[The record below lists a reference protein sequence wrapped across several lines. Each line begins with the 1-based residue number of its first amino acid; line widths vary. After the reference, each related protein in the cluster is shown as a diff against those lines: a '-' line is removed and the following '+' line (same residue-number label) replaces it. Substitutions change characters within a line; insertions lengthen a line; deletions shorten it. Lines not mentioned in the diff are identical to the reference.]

1 MAEKNN
7 EKYLPKVAPPGIPEH
22 GANQSISVHYSKAMA
37 SQVPDLPIFYLV
49 RSSTKFIIA
58 LVIHNKHLYT
68 TSWPLHATT
77 AASVQSFRHTILPDP
92 RILTDLTVSYI
103 PSPHL
108 VRPPNQPPSLP
119 CFPEAATAPPTQK

>member
-7 EKYLPKVAPPGIPEH
+7 EKYPPKVVPPGIPEH

-37 SQVPDLPIFYLV
+37 SQVPDLPIFYPV
-49 RSSTKFIIA
+49 RSSNKFIIA

-77 AASVQSFRHTILPDP
+77 AAWVQSFRHTILPDP

-119 CFPEAATAPPTQK
+119 CFPKAATAPPTQK